1 MTALQSNPSTPSKA
15 PFRPS
20 PFRRPNSPLGRSPST
35 IRAPTPQGSPLKQST
50 PSEAIDAG
58 HGYVRNA
65 ASDKAWIKQSQD
77 TETVPTPSKSP
88 IPFKLTSTLPENRED
103 PVPRPLAVR
112 NEASI
117 NRVNVDPLSSVPPH
131 YLHTMRESF
140 SVLDRA
146 NTGQITKSDVSNT
159 LAELGLEN
167 SASTMSTYFPS
178 ASSSLNLGAYLNLLA
193 RDLTRLNRQDELMA
207 AFLAFDNDDSD
218 QIDIAELKDAL
229 MTTAPESGSP
239 LTEREIEEVMEGFV
253 GRRVLKKG
261 QINSNLGGKK
271 EVFRYADFTS
281 SIWGTVGNGSQNGS
295 T

>member
-1 MTALQSNPSTPSKA
+1 
-15 PFRPS
+15 
-20 PFRRPNSPLGRSPST
+20 
-35 IRAPTPQGSPLKQST
+35 
-50 PSEAIDAG
+50 
-58 HGYVRNA
+58 
-65 ASDKAWIKQSQD
+65 
-77 TETVPTPSKSP
+77 
-88 IPFKLTSTLPENRED
+88 
-103 PVPRPLAVR
+103 
-112 NEASI
+112 
-117 NRVNVDPLSSVPPH
+117 
-131 YLHTMRESF
+131 
-140 SVLDRA
+140 
-146 NTGQITKSDVSNT
+146 
-159 LAELGLEN
+159 
-167 SASTMSTYFPS
+167 
-178 ASSSLNLGAYLNLLA
+178 
-193 RDLTRLNRQDELMA
+193 MA